1 MRIARNGRPAY
12 PGLTLTQMYNVLEKL
27 KEGEALT
34 EEDEHIKDQG
44 LILILKEI
52 HERLDALLFE
62 AYGWPVTLS
71 DEEILE
77 RLVALNKARSIEEKT
92 GKVRWLRPDY
102 QIPRFGS
109 DAEKARLEE
118 ERRRVKEEK
127 DRLAPKQGT
136 LSFEDDLQ
144 EMKKKFPT
152 GEELKE
158 TVEVMRVLEA
168 AAEPMSIEEI
178 ARHFAQGKQIEKRV
192 GLVIAALARLG
203 HLSTADGGS
212 RVSLSGRT

>member
-1 MRIARNGRPAY
+1 MSTISVN
-12 PGLTLTQMYNVLEKL
+12 
-27 KEGEALT
+27 KE
-34 EEDEHIKDQG
+34 
-44 LILILKEI
+44 
-52 HERLDALLFE
+52 
-62 AYGWPVTLS
+62 
-71 DEEILE
+71 
-77 RLVALNKARSIEEKT
+77 RSIEEKT

-118 ERRRVKEEK
+118 ERRRAKEAK
-127 DRLAPKQGT
+127 DLLAPKQGS

-168 AAEPMSIEEI
+168 AAEPMSVEDI
-178 ARHFAQGKQIEKRV
+178 ARHFAQGKAVEKRV
-192 GLVIAALARLG
+192 GLVVAALARLG
-203 HLSTADGGS
+203 HLTSADGGKS
-212 RVSLSGRT
+212 VSLGSGA

>member
-1 MRIARNGRPAY
+1 MSTISVN
-12 PGLTLTQMYNVLEKL
+12 
-27 KEGEALT
+27 KE
-34 EEDEHIKDQG
+34 
-44 LILILKEI
+44 
-52 HERLDALLFE
+52 
-62 AYGWPVTLS
+62 
-71 DEEILE
+71 
-77 RLVALNKARSIEEKT
+77 RSIEEKT

-118 ERRRVKEEK
+118 ERRRAKEAK
-127 DRLAPKQGT
+127 DLLAPKQGS

-168 AAEPMSIEEI
+168 AAEPMSIEDI
-178 ARHFAQGKQIEKRV
+178 ARHFAQGKAVEKRV
-192 GLVIAALARLG
+192 GLVVAALARLG
-203 HLSTADGGS
+203 HLTSADGGK
-212 RVSLSGRT
+212 RVSLRTGA